1 MKYKDGNMNDLVAQL
16 EASKPVIKGFFK
28 DLLIEMNGFK
38 YQITIK
44 VYLSKQKVNGDTEFT
59 TVYINSTAKAVI
71 NINKYDLGKSFQEV
85 QCRLDNWI
93 NEGSTWTI
101 EYIDGEYVNIS
112 AYSSLSAS
120 TYVEMPDELKK
131 ANKEFN

>member
-16 EASKPVIKGFFK
+16 EASKPVIKDFFK

-85 QCRLDNWI
+85 
-93 NEGSTWTI
+93 
-101 EYIDGEYVNIS
+101 
-112 AYSSLSAS
+112 
-120 TYVEMPDELKK
+120 
-131 ANKEFN
+131 

>member
-1 MKYKDGNMNDLVAQL
+1 MKNKDGNMNDLVAQL

-59 TVYINSTAKAVI
+59 TVYINSTAKEVI

-85 QCRLDNWI
+85 
-93 NEGSTWTI
+93 
-101 EYIDGEYVNIS
+101 
-112 AYSSLSAS
+112 
-120 TYVEMPDELKK
+120 
-131 ANKEFN
+131 

>member
-1 MKYKDGNMNDLVAQL
+1 MKNKDGNMNDLVAQL

-44 VYLSKQKVNGDTEFT
+44 VYLSKQKVNRDTEFT
-59 TVYINSTAKAVI
+59 TVYINSTAKEVI

-85 QCRLDNWI
+85 
-93 NEGSTWTI
+93 
-101 EYIDGEYVNIS
+101 
-112 AYSSLSAS
+112 
-120 TYVEMPDELKK
+120 
-131 ANKEFN
+131 

>member
-1 MKYKDGNMNDLVAQL
+1 MKNKDGNMNDLVAQL
-16 EASKPVIKGFFK
+16 EASKPVIKDFFK

-85 QCRLDNWI
+85 
-93 NEGSTWTI
+93 
-101 EYIDGEYVNIS
+101 
-112 AYSSLSAS
+112 
-120 TYVEMPDELKK
+120 
-131 ANKEFN
+131 

>member
-1 MKYKDGNMNDLVAQL
+1 MNDLVAQL

-59 TVYINSTAKAVI
+59 TVYINSTAKVVI

-85 QCRLDNWI
+85 
-93 NEGSTWTI
+93 
-101 EYIDGEYVNIS
+101 
-112 AYSSLSAS
+112 
-120 TYVEMPDELKK
+120 
-131 ANKEFN
+131 

>member
-1 MKYKDGNMNDLVAQL
+1 
-16 EASKPVIKGFFK
+16 
-28 DLLIEMNGFK
+28 MNGFK

-85 QCRLDNWI
+85 
-93 NEGSTWTI
+93 
-101 EYIDGEYVNIS
+101 
-112 AYSSLSAS
+112 
-120 TYVEMPDELKK
+120 
-131 ANKEFN
+131 

>member
-1 MKYKDGNMNDLVAQL
+1 MKNKDENMNDLVAQL

-59 TVYINSTAKAVI
+59 TVYINSTAKEVI
-71 NINKYDLGKSFQEV
+71 NINKYNLGKSFQEV
-85 QCRLDNWI
+85 
-93 NEGSTWTI
+93 
-101 EYIDGEYVNIS
+101 
-112 AYSSLSAS
+112 
-120 TYVEMPDELKK
+120 
-131 ANKEFN
+131 

>member
-1 MKYKDGNMNDLVAQL
+1 MKNKDGNMNDLVAQL

-85 QCRLDNWI
+85 
-93 NEGSTWTI
+93 
-101 EYIDGEYVNIS
+101 
-112 AYSSLSAS
+112 
-120 TYVEMPDELKK
+120 
-131 ANKEFN
+131 